1 MFLCENLDKRIK
13 LNPIQLIY
21 NTQFINNLLI
31 IILINQF
38 VFHIELLFTVNNN

>member
-1 MFLCENLDKRIK
+1 MFLCENLDKKIK

-38 VFHIELLFTVNNN
+38 VFHIELLFTVNNS

>member
-1 MFLCENLDKRIK
+1 MFLCENLDKKIK

-21 NTQFINNLLI
+21 NTQFTNNLLI

-38 VFHIELLFTVNNN
+38 VFHIELLITVNNS

>member
-38 VFHIELLFTVNNN
+38 VFHIELLITVNNN